1 MFVGK
6 QSYTPSSFIK
16 EAFAQGVSKRIPE
29 IPSWLKLGETWVFL
43 THNQTPNVSLA
54 ELKKNG
60 LQIKEPEY
68 MKAIFYGFKPQR
80 IEMPMWKGDLLDADI
95 QKLEE
100 KGITPVLL
108 DKTPENKQIH
118 KAAQNVAKHLLK
130 YLEAEDP

>member
-1 MFVGK
+1 M
-6 QSYTPSSFIK
+6 
-16 EAFAQGVSKRIPE
+16 SKRISG

-43 THNQTPNVSLA
+43 AHIKTPNVSLA
-54 ELKKNG
+54 ELKNSG
-60 LQIKEPEY
+60 LQMKEAKT

-108 DKTPENKQIH
+108 DKSPETLKRH
-118 KAAQNVAKHLLK
+118 KAAKNVVKHLLK
-130 YLEAEDP
+130 FLEKEEGKAC